1 MNNHKTNKGKMKKD
15 KLPLMYKGYI
25 LKICENGL
33 ISAYSY
39 RTDYFINPLY
49 KTFEQIK
56 TVIDGLKDS

>member
-1 MNNHKTNKGKMKKD
+1 MKKD